1 MIIVSQAIRI
11 SLKWRFFPAWKL
23 QYDRLTD
30 AEKLENYM
38 KFESL
43 LLVPDKARDQEKIRE
58 LEQENARMRKFES
71 KNKDLKRE
79 NKDFKREIKDL
90 KRENK
95 DFKREIKDLKSE
107 NKDLKRGNK
116 GLAKKVRELE
126 GTTHVAAM
134 GQRPDPQ
141 SKTEPFS
148 FDPYKDVF

>member
-1 MIIVSQAIRI
+1 
-11 SLKWRFFPAWKL
+11 
-23 QYDRLTD
+23 
-30 AEKLENYM
+30 M

-71 KNKDLKRE
+71 KNKDLKRENKDFKREIKDLKRE